1 MQYTGWG
8 LERRLLWA
16 PSFMPVLITAQPGHL
31 YRDGQRRDDLMLNAF
46 LVRSSGVTPESF
58 DFALLWHL
66 QSSMWGQ
73 GWGWDHYSGF

>member
-1 MQYTGWG
+1 
-8 LERRLLWA
+8 
-16 PSFMPVLITAQPGHL
+16 
-31 YRDGQRRDDLMLNAF
+31 MLNAF

-66 QSSMWGQ
+66 QSSMWDQ